1 MAGQRILVM
10 GCGGIGG
17 VVTGHL
23 AEVGADVHAV
33 SRNPAVVDAIAQ
45 GGLRL
50 TGEGSDRTVCAR
62 VVPAI
67 PDTQFDLVLLATQP
81 TDVEAAA
88 AQAAPHL
95 APDGRMVC
103 FQNGLCED
111 RVGAV
116 VGDPSKVIGGIVAW
130 GALSPAPGVFDRTSA
145 GGFVLGRMDGEAD
158 PVIDALADL
167 LEAIGPVQ
175 RTDNLAG
182 ARWSKL
188 ALNCAVSAL
197 GTLNGSTLG
206 TVVRQRVARRLALA
220 IMTEAVAVAQAADV
234 QLVKVSGT
242 LDLARLALKPSQKA
256 GASLATK
263 HALILAVGLRYRRMR
278 SSMLRAIERG
288 RPPAVDFLNGEVVRR
303 GAELGVPTPA
313 NQQVCDAVWAM
324 SRGTVEPGPALIRRI
339 HAALNPTARPLEV

>member
-1 MAGQRILVM
+1 MAGHRILVM

-23 AEVGADVHAV
+23 AELGADVQAI
-33 SRNPAVVDAIAQ
+33 SRNAEVVEAVARD
-45 GGLRL
+45 GLRL
-50 TGEGSDRTVCAR
+50 IGEGVDRAVPAR
-62 VVPAI
+62 VVSTI
-67 PDTQFDLVLLATQP
+67 PDVQFDLVLLATQP

-95 APDGRMVC
+95 APGGRMVC

-116 VGDPSKVIGGIVAW
+116 IGDPAKVIGGIVAW
-130 GALSPAPGVFDRTSA
+130 GALSPAAGVFDRTSA
-145 GGFVLGRMDGEAD
+145 GGFVLGRMDGAED
-158 PVIDALADL
+158 PMIDDLADL
-167 LEAIGPVQ
+167 LEAVGPVQ
-175 RTDNLAG
+175 RTENLAG

-206 TVVRQRVARRLALA
+206 TVVKQRVARRLALT
-220 IMTEAVAVAQAADV
+220 IMTEAVAVAQATGV

-256 GASLATK
+256 GPSLATK
-263 HALILAVGLRYRRMR
+263 HALIMAVGLRYRRMR

-288 RPPAVDFLNGEVVRR
+288 RAPAVDFLNGEVVRR
-303 GAELGVPTPA
+303 GAALGVPTPA

-324 SRGTVEPGPALIRRI
+324 SRGEIEPGPALIRRI
-339 HAALNPTARPLEV
+339 HAACRHTHPALEA